1 MGCVSSV
8 HAQAADLDRRL
19 VQEGK
24 LKISPEGQLSRR
36 SSIASRSSR
45 SKRGPRSERDSRSVR
60 DSRSEPSPPPPS
72 PPPQRAERDSRSER
86 SERDSSDAGIALGLD
101 LAERNDYTSLGYT
114 DKHLAEADLPLHL
127 RLALTR
133 SRPATSGMS
142 SGSLSRTASSG
153 GSSSPR
159 SPRLSEGSHER
170 RLRRLSFGQDLSSET
185 AQRDAAREAR
195 VSEQVLLDLLLREA
209 ARGPSSSDAGPVA
222 SPAPFDA
229 ASSSDESSLPTRMK
243 EAARQLR
250 EDDRRRKRMLV
261 GVPEA

>member
-8 HAQAADLDRRL
+8 HAQAANLDRRL

-36 SSIASRSSR
+36 SSIASRSSPR
-45 SKRGPRSERDSRSVR
+45 SSIASRSSRSERDSRSVR

-159 SPRLSEGSHER
+159 SPRLSEGSRER
-170 RLRRLSFGQDLSSET
+170 RLRRLSFGQDLSPET
-185 AQRDAAREAR
+185 ARRDAAREAR
-195 VSEQVLLDLLLREA
+195 VSEQAPRHVTALVC
-209 ARGPSSSDAGPVA
+209 RGPSAHTHIGNLGSHIPPNDATLPRTQA
-222 SPAPFDA
+222 SPPHT
-229 ASSSDESSLPTRMK
+229 S
-243 EAARQLR
+243 
-250 EDDRRRKRMLV
+250 
-261 GVPEA
+261 

>member
-24 LKISPEGQLSRR
+24 LKISPEGRLSRR
-36 SSIASRSSR
+36 SHRIA
-45 SKRGPRSERDSRSVR
+45 
-60 DSRSEPSPPPPS
+60 
-72 PPPQRAERDSRSER
+72 
-86 SERDSSDAGIALGLD
+86 RDSSDAGIALGLD

-114 DKHLAEADLPLHL
+114 EAHLAEADLPLHL

-159 SPRLSEGSHER
+159 SPRLSEGSRER

-185 AQRDAAREAR
+185 ARRDAAREAR
-195 VSEQVLLDLLLREA
+195 VAEQAPRHVTALVCVGALRRTHTWAIWDHTFPLMMRPSPARKPRRPTHHSVWEKRALAFSHTSLLLLPLGPPRPSPKGSSQRPLLLR
-209 ARGPSSSDAGPVA
+209 RGPGR
-222 SPAPFDA
+222 
-229 ASSSDESSLPTRMK
+229 LPR
-243 EAARQLR
+243 AL
-250 EDDRRRKRMLV
+250 
-261 GVPEA
+261 